1 MKQYDYTGLD
11 FHFREVATLN
21 ESKESVMEAATA
33 LAKLPAT
40 DDVKERAKYAK
51 VIAYC
56 LSEYSDL
63 LNRIGE
69 EETNDEASQ
78 H

>member
-11 FHFREVATLN
+11 FHFNEVATLN
-21 ESKESVMEAATA
+21 ESKESVMEAATL

-40 DDVKERAKYAK
+40 DGVEERAKLCKTIADCLLEYA
-51 VIAYC
+51 
-56 LSEYSDL
+56 DL

-69 EETNDEASQ
+69 EG
-78 H
+78 